1 MVGRK
6 NHNEGI
12 KQAACGIG
20 NRHVPYV
27 SNTNAYEF
35 IMKPQRDHY
44 LYSVTATLVFSS
56 SVS

>member
-1 MVGRK
+1 MVGRR
-6 NHNEGI
+6 NRDEGI

-27 SNTNAYEF
+27 SNINAYEF

-44 LYSVTATLVFSS
+44 LYSLTATLVFS
-56 SVS
+56 VQ